1 MGRKNVPTSSEV
13 SSLMLSPSVL
23 SSPSQSTAPCE
34 VMLSVLDLREA
45 AIPSGG
51 DSVRSREYMGS
62 SLLFRGNSSAL
73 SSTSLSVG
81 VGEGRD
87 PRVVSERRTVTI
99 LIVVF
104 EIGVFSFSLREPT

>member
-1 MGRKNVPTSSEV
+1 
-13 SSLMLSPSVL
+13 
-23 SSPSQSTAPCE
+23 
-34 VMLSVLDLREA
+34 MLSVLDLREA
-45 AIPSGG
+45 GIPSGG
-51 DSVRSREYMGS
+51 DSVRSRAYMGS
-62 SLLFRGNSSAL
+62 SLFRGNSSAL

-104 EIGVFSFSLREPT
+104 EIGAFSFSLIEPT